1 MSAVLWA
8 NLLVDGKVRSDQSDH
23 LALYKHSKK
32 LDGICRKLGLA
43 SFAAVCDTTDARV
56 SLGELAM
63 PDGMASTDELMAA
76 QGQWMPVEDASAMLE
91 GLRTYV
97 RENAVR
103 FGVLGDQRDQ
113 VLAELAQVI
122 AFVETEGEAATGFN
136 FAVVI

>member
-23 LALYKHSKK
+23 LALYRHTKK
-32 LDGICRKLGLA
+32 LDGICKKIGVA
-43 SFAAVCDTTDARV
+43 SFAAACDTTDARV
-56 SLGELAM
+56 NLGELAM

-76 QGQWMPVEDASAMLE
+76 QGQWVPVQDALAMLG
-91 GLRTYV
+91 GLEAYV

-113 VLAELAQVI
+113 VLAELAEVM
-122 AFVETEGEAATGFN
+122 AFVKAEGEAATGFN
-136 FAVVI
+136 FAVVA